1 MNRLAP
7 SALLLTLLL
16 GAFPAAAF
24 ELKPAIGLTFTD
36 VSSSPA
42 NGSASGKAGWQLGG
56 TVLFGEKLYFEAGAF
71 YAQKSTDITSTS
83 SAGTVDFNSLSGVR
97 IPAMVGFHIIGEPK
111 SEFTLRLFGGGSAF
125 IVTSVSATG
134 LTKSD
139 FESPTWG
146 LFAGAGIDFLFLFL
160 DLKYEWSLTNATSL
174 STVDVGSARSLYM
187 NVGVKIPL

>member
-1 MNRLAP
+1 MSRLAP
-7 SALLLTLLL
+7 ATLLLTLLL
-16 GAFPAAAF
+16 GAPPASAL

-36 VSSSPA
+36 VSSDPA
-42 NGSASGKAGWQLGG
+42 NGSASGKAGYQIGG

-71 YAQKSTDITSTS
+71 YAQKSTDITSSTPSGAIDLTS
-83 SAGTVDFNSLSGVR
+83 ITGIR
-97 IPAMVGFHIIGEPK
+97 IPAMVGFHLIGEPK

-125 IVTSVSATG
+125 LVTSVSANG

-146 LFAGAGIDFLFLFL
+146 VFAGAGVDFLFLFL
-160 DLKYEWSLTNATSL
+160 DLKYEWSLTNVSSL